1 MTDGMHQEVDKE
13 NRRRCEREWKEVEKE
28 NGKRWRK
35 RLGSGR
41 DRERKEVEKEDEVRW
56 RNQEDMSMYH

>member
-1 MTDGMHQEVDKE
+1 MEGG
-13 NRRRCEREWKEVEKE
+13 REREWKEVEKE
-28 NGKRWRK
+28 TGKRWRK

-41 DRERKEVEKEDEVRW
+41 DRERKDVEKEDEMRW